1 MVITADAIKV
11 VIAIV
16 RCGSFAAASQ
26 ELHKVP
32 SALSYT
38 LHKLE
43 DSLGVSLFERQ
54 GKQLVLT
61 EAGYHFIK
69 RGELILGE
77 LNSLE
82 DSTRLI
88 AMGVEPSIRL
98 SFNNILSLAPL
109 THLLH
114 ECEQLFPKLKFS
126 WPLMFTMGCGMP
138 CWGNVPILLSVHPI
152 R

>member
-54 GKQLVLT
+54 ESSWCLL
-61 EAGYHFIK
+61 
-69 RGELILGE
+69 
-77 LNSLE
+77 
-82 DSTRLI
+82 RL
-88 AMGVEPSIRL
+88 ATTS
-98 SFNNILSLAPL
+98 S
-109 THLLH
+109 
-114 ECEQLFPKLKFS
+114 
-126 WPLMFTMGCGMP
+126 
-138 CWGNVPILLSVHPI
+138 SVVS
-152 R
+152 